1 MCFTHIVGQGC
12 VVTLSASQRLRRLLQ
27 NLVVL
32 FGEQSKQTAQ
42 GERHRERKQS
52 EHGDNKINKQRK
64 FCERGKIYG
73 NHTEHANEKGKH
85 CRYLSSCVYSTRLET
100 KRLYAGQKK
109 KKSGAFYFCLE
120 ITKIIRKLAGEGLE
134 KFEK

>member
-32 FGEQSKQTAQ
+32 FGKQSKQTAQ

-52 EHGDNKINKQRK
+52 ERGDNKINKQRK

-73 NHTEHANEKGKH
+73 ERTEHAGEKGKR
-85 CRYLSSCVYSTRLET
+85 CRYSSGCVDST
-100 KRLYAGQKK
+100 
-109 KKSGAFYFCLE
+109 
-120 ITKIIRKLAGEGLE
+120 
-134 KFEK
+134 

>member
-32 FGEQSKQTAQ
+32 FGKQSKQAAQ

-52 EHGDNKINKQRK
+52 ERGDNKINNANSAREAKYTAIIQSTPSRK
-64 FCERGKIYG
+64 ESTVNTRVVAFIPLDWRQKGFMQERKKI
-73 NHTEHANEKGKH
+73 K
-85 CRYLSSCVYSTRLET
+85 
-100 KRLYAGQKK
+100 
-109 KKSGAFYFCLE
+109 
-120 ITKIIRKLAGEGLE
+120 
-134 KFEK
+134 

>member
-32 FGEQSKQTAQ
+32 FGKQSKQTAQ

-52 EHGDNKINKQRK
+52 ERGDNKINKQRK
-64 FCERGKIYG
+64 FRERGKIYG
-73 NHTEHANEKGKH
+73 DHTEHAEEKRKRCKYSG
-85 CRYLSSCVYSTRLET
+85 SCVYST
-100 KRLYAGQKK
+100 
-109 KKSGAFYFCLE
+109 
-120 ITKIIRKLAGEGLE
+120 
-134 KFEK
+134 